1 MYILKDKIN
10 NLNSHL
16 QNLEKDGQNKSQPN
30 KRKKIKITASTS
42 EIKKQNSLKSKNYY
56 NSPNKK
62 LPQWLNKY

>member
-16 QNLEKDGQNKSQPN
+16 QNLEKDGQNKCQPN
-30 KRKKIKITASTS
+30 KRKKIKITARTS
-42 EIKKQNSLKSKNYY
+42 EIKKQNSLKSKKYY